1 MYTENFTMHL
11 EAKEKKTLVELFSI
25 VCRKSRSVTDNGFF
39 FEVVI
44 ILGDI
49 QFSCDSNMAIA
60 LAY

>member
-1 MYTENFTMHL
+1 MHL

-60 LAY
+60 LA